1 MADFHSPAESG
12 PQPVT
17 TATTSGSTA
26 PTHPPNIDA
35 SIGATHNKPSLPP
48 NFKGIKFT
56 RLKGPHDLPLN
67 LRLRIQASKYISLDS
82 QKNRSSDTI
91 IPLGKTQILK
101 LNTRRNELE
110 AMEFVRANTS
120 IPVPRVYEVYDF
132 PSSSPSS
139 SSKAKKD
146 KQEVGDN
153 IHLLMERLPNVP
165 ETWTSMTPEQ
175 VRSFGVQLADYLTQL
190 RSLSPPQAPTSSSPL
205 ICSVTGGPVYD
216 HRAGHTPF
224 GPFPSISKFHAY
236 LRLGCQPQE
245 WTLDPIV
252 THIHSDS
259 TSQRYSVKFTH
270 ADLNPSN
277 ICVSP
282 TGQITGMIDWEFSG
296 FYPEYWEYTK
306 MYFAEGSPAYG
317 RFFEAVHGE
326 DKIAKY
332 EDELKAERNIW
343 RGISPWRYDEYYAD
357 HPEDRGGGEG
367 TEGQKCSDGGV
378 GNAAASSG

>member
-1 MADFHSPAESG
+1 MAELDSPAESG

-17 TATTSGSTA
+17 TATTTGRNQVYSSKRS
-26 PTHPPNIDA
+26 HE
-35 SIGATHNKPSLPP
+35 
-48 NFKGIKFT
+48 
-56 RLKGPHDLPLN
+56 LPLTI
-67 LRLRIQASKYISLDS
+67 RLRIQTSKYISLNS

-101 LNTRRNELE
+101 LNTRRNEME

-120 IPVPRVYEVYDF
+120 IPVPRVYEVYEF

-139 SSKAKKD
+139 SSKAKND
-146 KQEVGDN
+146 KQEVEDN
-153 IHLLMERLPNVP
+153 IHLLMERLSNAP

-190 RSLSPPQAPTSSSPL
+190 RSLSPPPSPKSTPSL

-236 LRLGCQPQE
+236 LRLGCQPQDR
-245 WTLDPIV
+245 TLDPIV

-259 TSQRYSVKFTH
+259 TSQRYRVKFTQ

-282 TGQITGMIDWEFSG
+282 TGKITGMID
-296 FYPEYWEYTK
+296 WEYTK

-317 RFFEAVHGE
+317 RFFEAVHEE

-357 HPEDRGGGEG
+357 HPEERGQ
-367 TEGQKCSDGGV
+367 QKEIDE
-378 GNAAASSG
+378 